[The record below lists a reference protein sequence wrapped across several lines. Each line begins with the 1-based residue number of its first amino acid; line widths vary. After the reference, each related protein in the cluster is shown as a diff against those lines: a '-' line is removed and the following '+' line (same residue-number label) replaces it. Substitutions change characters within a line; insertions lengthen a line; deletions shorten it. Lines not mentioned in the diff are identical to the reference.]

1 VERGFRPEQ
10 NTVTIFAALAPHQ
23 YANQLSATPEGVLT
37 TTCAFMRISAGLRGQ
52 PQYVLVFAGEHQA
65 VMAQAGWSK
74 DDVRQFCFEHT
85 RTSQA
90 ELKRMNVMPGAIQP
104 ADETTLHTLVETPQD
119 FIIVAAGGRAGVQS
133 AYIPGWGGKRSSQSV
148 TTEIRRP

>member
-1 VERGFRPEQ
+1 
-10 NTVTIFAALAPHQ
+10 
-23 YANQLSATPEGVLT
+23 
-37 TTCAFMRISAGLRGQ
+37 GLRGQ

-74 DDVRQFCFEHT
+74 DDVRQCCFEHT

-90 ELKRMNVMPGAIQP
+90 ELKRIHVMPGAVQ
-104 ADETTLHTLVETPQD
+104 AGDETTMHTLVETPHD
-119 FIIVAAGGRAGVQS
+119 FLIVAAGGRAGVQS

-148 TTEIRRP
+148 TKEIHRP